1 MRIGKWVRVVAAFG
15 FVLVPSVSQL
25 GLLAD
30 KQTISLYSTV
40 HANTECFRH
49 DMNEACPMRHA
60 DGRNMPRRVN
70 IGPMRQH
77 YQCLTL
83 RVRRKGAGRSGIG
96 NTKNVVIA
104 TGVDSTAVAA
114 HGSTHGK
121 ADHGPT
127 RTLSS
132 SGACSMATEMFLLMV
147 LCIAQTAAPFQD
159 RHTCSLER
167 HSSGEFMKIGDQ

>member
-1 MRIGKWVRVVAAFG
+1 MVAAFG
-15 FVLVPSVSQL
+15 FALVPSVSQL
-25 GLLAD
+25 GLVAG
-30 KQTISLYSTV
+30 KQTIPHYSTV
-40 HANTECFRH
+40 HADTGCFWH
-49 DMNEACPMRHA
+49 DMNEGCPMRHA
-60 DGRNMPRRVN
+60 DGRNMARRVN

-77 YQCLTL
+77 YPCLTL

-121 ADHGPT
+121 ADHGST

-132 SGACSMATEMFLLMV
+132 SGGMFQGDRDVPLMV
-147 LCIAQTAAPFQD
+147 LCIADGGF
-159 RHTCSLER
+159 L
-167 HSSGEFMKIGDQ
+167 